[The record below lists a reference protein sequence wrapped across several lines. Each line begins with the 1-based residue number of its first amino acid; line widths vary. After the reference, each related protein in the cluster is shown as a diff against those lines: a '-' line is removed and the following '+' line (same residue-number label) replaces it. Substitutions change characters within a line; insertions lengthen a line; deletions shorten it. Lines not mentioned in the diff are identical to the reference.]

1 MVKHKKI
8 TRIEK
13 LKLEIAIK
21 DKIISSLVTVI
32 SESNIKLSDKMIKM
46 LELLYK
52 KNETDKNNGN

>member
-1 MVKHKKI
+1 MKHKKI

-52 KNETDKNNGN
+52 KNETDKGEQK